1 MARRASC
8 CWPRTTRRMR
18 SRWRGRRKRSGA
30 GSRWSASRPPTTSSR
45 AASSRRSGRSSAV
58 NEVPLAGVVRERGG
72 GLRSDF
78 CVLARIEPGRPAKL
92 SYPDDE
98 DELEEYQPDYLA
110 RAPYHFCR
118 ALLEQASA
126 GQRPDLLRAIFE
138 RRIRLQGDLQRL
150 VKHAGRHRGAGMQAL
165 RAVRTE
171 FV

>member
-1 MARRASC
+1 MKFPSREWCEAAAAAMLSDPEVMAAIADFG
-8 CWPRTTRRMR
+8 P
-18 SRWRGRRKRSGA
+18 
-30 GSRWSASRPPTTSSR
+30 
-45 AASSRRSGRSSAV
+45 V
-58 NEVPLAGVVRERGG
+58 VAGVVIERGG

-165 RAVRTE
+165 RAIRTE

>member
-1 MARRASC
+1 MKF
-8 CWPRTTRRMR
+8 P
-18 SRWRGRRKRSGA
+18 SREWCE
-30 GSRWSASRPPTTSSR
+30 
-45 AASSRRSGRSSAV
+45 AAAAAMLSDP
-58 NEVPLAGVVRERGG
+58 EVVAALANFGPVVAGVVIERGG